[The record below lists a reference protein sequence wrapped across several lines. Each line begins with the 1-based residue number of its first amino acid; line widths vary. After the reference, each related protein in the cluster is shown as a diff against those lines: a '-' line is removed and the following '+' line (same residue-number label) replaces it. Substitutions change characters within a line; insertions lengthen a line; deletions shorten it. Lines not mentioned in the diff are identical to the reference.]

1 MKRVNTTGSTSDE
14 QYASKFYL
22 PGSEMSS
29 IPSRAERFLTTL
41 FRSRDELRTLV
52 LSQRR

>member
-1 MKRVNTTGSTSDE
+1 MERANTTSSTDE
-14 QYASKFYL
+14 QYTSKFYL
-22 PGSEMSS
+22 PGAEGSS
-29 IPSRAERFLTTL
+29 IPSRVEEFLTTL

>member
-1 MKRVNTTGSTSDE
+1 MERVHTTGSTSDE
-14 QYASKFYL
+14 QTDAKFYL
-22 PGSEMSS
+22 PGSEGSS

-41 FRSRDELRTLV
+41 FRSRDELRTLA